1 MLPAYEQC
9 YLRFQFN
16 KIYNF
21 HTFPRQFLSINQ
33 SKNQTSHQ
41 SNLQY
46 TSFELTSEEICRLL
60 IDFPTTYRF
69 ERVDSTG
76 WHFSLVFLTLPPP
89 PPLFEKVSH
98 GTTTRPSRDSWNIE
112 RRLAGPW
119 SHKSWR
125 ARRNAFTQE
134 TAHAERVHA
143 SALQRWPLKR
153 GERERERG
161 RTLDKSA
168 DNTIRPIINL
178 IVISIGIENRPRS
191 ASG

>member
-1 MLPAYEQC
+1 MLPAYEQY

-76 WHFSLVFLTLPPP
+76 WHFSLVFPTLPPP
-89 PPLFEKVSH
+89 SPPSVREGL
-98 GTTTRPSRDSWNIE
+98 SRND
-112 RRLAGPW
+112 
-119 SHKSWR
+119 
-125 ARRNAFTQE
+125 
-134 TAHAERVHA
+134 HA
-143 SALQRWPLKR
+143 SVSRFLEYRA
-153 GERERERG
+153 
-161 RTLDKSA
+161 S
-168 DNTIRPIINL
+168 ISRPM
-178 IVISIGIENRPRS
+178 VP
-191 ASG
+191 